1 MQVHITAN
9 TEEPIIIDDHD
20 DHVDKALHHGNT
32 LQSELNQEPQQ
43 SEEQDDFFEIQQ
55 HPKKSKPKGQK
66 SYLNMGLFIGLQHE
80 VVDRMPWKTNWKQD
94 ICHQMF

>member
-1 MQVHITAN
+1 MQVHIIAS
-9 TEEPIIIDDHD
+9 TEDPIIID

-55 HPKKSKPKGQK
+55 CPKKSKPKGQK
-66 SYLNMGLFIGLQHE
+66 LSEHE
-80 VVDRMPWKTNWKQD
+80 AVHWVTA
-94 ICHQMF
+94 